1 MSKTMQGAFD
11 MTYHHIDAPTVQ
23 DDEYGKQFKK
33 RKLMIPTKDE
43 DYRSPLLAY
52 LSNLEWVYTRKI
64 DGANLRVQWDG
75 EQALWNGKSNNF
87 VCGAELTEYM
97 NNTFLEEIFEE
108 KFGRDKVVTLF
119 GEHMGPK
126 VQGNELGLD
135 KDEFILYDVNV
146 NGTWLDAFNVIEVAR
161 YFGVRNIHAFMSH
174 GMLADTL
181 SNLINRVA
189 SGEFKDW
196 EGIVARPT
204 VEMRAQNGQRVIVK
218 IKNKDYYRE
227 EGRL

>member
-1 MSKTMQGAFD
+1 MSKTMQGAFN

-23 DDEYGKQFKK
+23 DDEWGKGHKQRRLVVPYDHENATENF
-33 RKLMIPTKDE
+33 
-43 DYRSPLLAY
+43 YRSDLLQY
-52 LSNLEWVYTRKI
+52 LSDSPWLWTRKI

-87 VCGAELTEYM
+87 QCSAALTEYM

-108 KFGRDKVVTLF
+108 KFGREKTVTLF

-146 NGTWLDAFNVIEVAR
+146 DGTWLSISDVRQIAE
-161 YFGVRNIHAFMSH
+161 YFGLRTVYELGTGI
-174 GMLADTL
+174 DTL
-181 SNLINRVA
+181 SNLIKRM
-189 SGEFKDW
+189 SDGSFRDW
-196 EGIVARPT
+196 EGIVARPL
-204 VEMRAQNGQRVIVK
+204 VEMRDQDNHRVIVK
-218 IKNKDYYRE
+218 IKNRDYLRDE
-227 EGRL
+227 K